1 METKQ
6 PRHNVAS
13 YALLT
18 LAWLL
23 TASSVQAQ
31 QVTGL
36 PGSPS
41 ATVTLDG
48 KQLAAAPEISVA

>member
-18 LAWLL
+18 VAWLL
-23 TASSVQAQ
+23 TASSVHAQ
-31 QVTGL
+31 QITGV
-36 PGSPS
+36 PGSPERHHD
-41 ATVTLDG
+41 A
-48 KQLAAAPEISVA
+48 